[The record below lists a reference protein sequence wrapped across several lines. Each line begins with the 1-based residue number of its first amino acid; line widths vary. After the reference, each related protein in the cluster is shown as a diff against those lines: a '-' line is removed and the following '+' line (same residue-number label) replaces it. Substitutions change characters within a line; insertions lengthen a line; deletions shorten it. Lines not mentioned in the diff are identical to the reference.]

1 MIERIITP
9 QTAPLIMPKMARW
22 LAEQFRQGM
31 TLKITISE
39 YELTRSNAQ
48 NRLLFGV
55 WYKEIVL
62 HLSEHYG
69 IKCSPAALHEDLI
82 QRLGYYKVETGL
94 NGDVIV
100 REKTSKM
107 GVKRFTKLLND
118 LEQYALENWQLR
130 LSHPDDL
137 YLAAMYKQESSNGK

>member
-9 QTAPLIMPKMARW
+9 QTAAVIMPKMARW

-31 TLKITISE
+31 TLQITISE
-39 YELTRSNAQ
+39 YELTRSEAQ
-48 NRLLFGV
+48 NRLLWGV

-69 IKCSPAALHEDLI
+69 LKCSPDALHEDIIVL
-82 QRLGYYKVETGL
+82 LGYYKIKNGL
-94 NGDVIV
+94 NGGSKV

-118 LEQYALENWQLR
+118 LEKYALENWQLK

-137 YLAAMYKQESSNGK
+137 YLAAMYKKEGVKNG